1 MIRFSK
7 KEYLSV
13 ALGDI
18 VLYYGRSLTKK
29 EIAYTRS
36 QKILKIARAIT
47 GILLMVFGFG
57 LFFLLVYKERALGE
71 LMTASFWT
79 QIAYTPKLLFWL
91 GVYGLSYVIYRAT
104 VGVQKAPELPSDEL
118 PTDLQF
124 SAVPAGYTGKKED
137 ISPFFTKDAQSVVS
151 ESVLVALSSS
161 QKEVLPVHVFVA
173 LLRNPNISAV
183 FLRLGLSEKMISEK
197 LKGLM
202 GAGRAQKEPDQV
214 TYLSPIIFSAY
225 RIARDLESRR
235 VRSTDILLA
244 CVQMDESLQN
254 ALYELGVDEAKLH
267 NVVAWARIREKLHE
281 QYLTLRRAAS
291 RRSKHGMDK
300 AMTAVATPYLN
311 SLSQDLT
318 LAAQMGRLAPCV
330 AREQEIDEIFRIV
343 EGGRQSVLLVGET
356 GVGKMSIIEGIAQK
370 MVEDR
375 VPEKLQDKRFVQI
388 STSALLAGATVS
400 GAQERL
406 LRIFNEVSRAGNII
420 LFINN
425 LHDLAGLTD
434 TGGEGV
440 DVSETIAEYLGP
452 GNFMLFATT
461 TPDGHNQHIINSQI
475 GSVMAPV
482 QVGVMNTN
490 QAIQVLESKVG
501 GVEYKHH
508 VYFSYDAIEACV
520 QLSQN
525 FLHDQNLPDSA
536 ISLMVEAASH
546 VKNAKGENQLVTADD
561 VGAIVGQKTGIP
573 ATTITEDEST
583 KLLRLE
589 EQMHARVIGQDEA
602 VTLVANALRRARAEI
617 RSQSRPIANFLFLGP
632 TGVGKTEL
640 AKTIAEVYFGGEK
653 RMIRIDMS
661 EYQDKSGIH
670 RLIGQPG
677 QQGTGILTEAVR
689 QNPFSLVLFDE
700 MEKADKDVL
709 NLFLQVFDD
718 GRLTDSVGRVIDFTN
733 TIIIATSNAGTQFV
747 QEQMQQGVDTAQIR
761 EKLIRGELKQYYRP
775 EFLNR
780 FDGIVLFKPL
790 NKEEIKHIA
799 GLMLKRVARDL
810 EKRGVALR
818 VEESGLEALA
828 QVGFDPEF
836 GARPMRRAIVSMV
849 ENKLADLLLQG
860 KLKRRDTVVFDGQT
874 GIRVER
880 SGS

>member
-1 MIRFSK
+1 MKRNGST
-7 KEYLSV
+7 YMS
-13 ALGDI
+13 AMLGDTT
-18 VLYYGRSLTKK
+18 LYYGQKLSKK
-29 EIAYTRS
+29 DIAYAQS
-36 QKILKIARAIT
+36 KHVLKVARYITGAVCIVFGWGFFAFFVYRARA
-47 GILLMVFGFG
+47 FDY
-57 LFFLLVYKERALGE
+57 LF
-71 LMTASFWT
+71 TIDFWT
-79 QIAYTPKLLFWL
+79 QTAFSAKLLFWL
-91 GVYGLSYVIYRAT
+91 GVYGISYMVYRITA
-104 VGVQKAPELPSDEL
+104 GVERTPELPVEEI
-118 PTDLQF
+118 PEQAQF
-124 SAVPAGYTGKKED
+124 ALVPEVAGGKKED
-137 ISPFFTKDAQSVVS
+137 ISVYFTEHAQDAVRA
-151 ESVLVALSSS
+151 SVLIAISAKQEV
-161 QKEVLPVHVFVA
+161 VLPVHVFIS
-173 LLRNPNISAV
+173 LLRTSNISAV
-183 FLRLGLSEKMISEK
+183 FLRLGLTEKIVMTK
-197 LKGLM
+197 LKGLHVS
-202 GAGRAQKEPDQV
+202 GQATHEPDTAQF
-214 TYLSPIIFSAY
+214 LSPIIFSAY

-235 VRSTDILLA
+235 VRETDLLLA
-244 CVQMDESLQN
+244 AVQADERLRD
-254 ALYELGVDEAKLH
+254 ALYELGVDQEKLH
-267 NVVAWARIREKLHE
+267 NVVAWARIRERLHE
-281 QYLTLRRAAS
+281 QYVLFRRAAS
-291 RRSKHGMDK
+291 HRSKHGMDK

-330 AREQEIDEIFRIV
+330 AREQQIDEIFRIV

-375 VPEKLQDKRFVQI
+375 VPGKLQDKRFIQI

-406 LRIFNEVSRAGNII
+406 LRIFNEVGRAGNII

-461 TPDGHNQHIINSQI
+461 TPEGHNQHIINSQI

-482 QVGVMNTN
+482 QIGVMNTN

-501 GVEYKHH
+501 TVEYKHH
-508 VYFSYDAIEACV
+508 VFFSYDALEACV

-525 FLHDQNLPDSA
+525 YLHDQNLPDSA

-546 VKNAKGENQLVTADD
+546 VKSAKGENQLVSADD
-561 VGAIVGQKTGIP
+561 VGVIVGQKTGIP
-573 ATTITEDEST
+573 ATTITEDESS

-640 AKTIAEVYFGGEK
+640 AKTIAEVYFGGEQ

-733 TIIIATSNAGTQFV
+733 TIIIATSNAGTQYV
-747 QEQMQQGVDTAQIR
+747 QEQMQQGVDTASIR
-761 EKLIRGELKQYYRP
+761 ESLIRGELKQYYRP

-790 NKEEIKHIA
+790 NREEIKHIA

-874 GIRVER
+874 GLRVER
-880 SGS
+880 PGN